1 MISSFAMMTK
11 VVYGLG
17 SLQKLPQE
25 LKDLNVQRPW
35 IVTDPGIAAAGIL
48 EQVENVLKAAG
59 LEYGSFTDVTPTAK
73 VETVDECWK
82 QANEFGTDGIVALG
96 GGSPLV
102 IGKATGVLGGA
113 IQIGEKVASSREFAF
128 RAPEYVLPVL
138 AIPTTAGS
146 GSEVSPNLPLVD
158 MANNRKITIYDLK
171 CYPRTAILDAGLLKN
186 LPAGIAAHSGIDAL
200 THAIEACLTDV
211 STEVTTAIA
220 HSAMQMLM
228 KNLRTCCHTGELQAK
243 QACLEGSFLANVACT
258 NAKLG
263 YVHGLARNVQT
274 VFGLPY
280 GLTIGVFLI
289 PVLEYN
295 LQAVPDRI
303 AAMAPFLGVP
313 ETTHWDTRTK
323 AEQAVLQVKEL
334 LLDLDFPTR
343 FTEEQVDRAKIPLMA
358 KMVFVRRTAKNFTT
372 EELEAME
379 VKGFG
384 PNPNI
389 RRATYS
395 DLVKLYEKSLDGWT
409 I

>member
-1 MISSFAMMTK
+1 MVSTFAMLTK

-17 SLQKLPQE
+17 SLKKAPSE
-25 LKDLNVQRPW
+25 LKALGVSRPW
-35 IVTDPGIAAAGIL
+35 IVTDPGIVAAGVL
-48 EQVENVLKAAG
+48 GQVEDVLKAAG
-59 LEYGSFTDVTPTAK
+59 IEYGLFSDVTPTAK
-73 VETVDECWK
+73 VESVDQSWQLAKEYGADC
-82 QANEFGTDGIVALG
+82 IIALG

-102 IGKATGVLGGA
+102 IGKATAVLGGA
-113 IQIGEKVASSREFAF
+113 VLAGEDVTSCRDFAF
-128 RAPEYVLPVL
+128 RPPVNVMPVL

-158 MANNRKITIYDLK
+158 MENNRKFTINSLK
-171 CYPRTAILDAGLLKN
+171 CYPSTAILDATLLKN

-200 THAIEACLTDV
+200 THAIEACLTDL
-211 STEVTTAIA
+211 SSPVTTAIA
-220 HSAMQMLM
+220 HSAMKMLM
-228 KNLRTCCHTGELQAK
+228 DNLRTCCHTGDLVAK
-243 QACLEGSFLANVACT
+243 QACLEGSFLANTACT

-280 GLTIGVFLI
+280 GLTIGVFLV

-295 LQAVPDRI
+295 LQAVPERL
-303 AAMAPFLGVP
+303 AAMAPWLGVP
-313 ETTHWDTRTK
+313 NVQNLTVR
-323 AEQAVLQVKEL
+323 EQAEEAIYQVKSL
-334 LLDLDFPTR
+334 LHDLNFPTK
-343 FTEEQVDRAKIPLMA
+343 FTEEQVDASKIPLMA
-358 KMVFVRRTAKNFTT
+358 KMVYVRTTEKNYTV

-389 RRATYS
+389 RRASYQ
-395 DLVKLYEKSLDGWT
+395 DLVGLYQKSLEGWT